1 MLSSNKASMGSL
13 KDISVENTLGL
24 AISSSLIAHWFFFFF
39 LKIRKAINK
48 IIEAWCKETLLGFSL
63 RIVCIILISFKSDLQ
78 GGNNSIY
85 DFDSGSKPA

>member
-13 KDISVENTLGL
+13 KDISVEYTLGL
-24 AISSSLIAHWFFFFF
+24 AISSSLIAHWFFFF

-48 IIEAWCKETLLGFSL
+48 IIEAWCEENLLGFSL